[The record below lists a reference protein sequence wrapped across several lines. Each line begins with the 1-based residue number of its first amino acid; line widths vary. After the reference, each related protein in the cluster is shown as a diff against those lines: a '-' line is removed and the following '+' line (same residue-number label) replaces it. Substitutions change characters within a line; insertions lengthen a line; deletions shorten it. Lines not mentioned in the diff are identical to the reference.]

1 MKRVPFPRSRGCS
14 AAAAIIVA
22 AWVSWSPSAARAEPL
37 SLSPERVK
45 AFADQIDP
53 SQTVRYLSGLDTRIP
68 GYEGCERAAEY
79 IVRKLESF
87 GLRPRVETF
96 ELAIP
101 IDKGASLTLEGGGRI
116 SLRGL
121 WPNLVRTSKLPAAGL
136 TGPLLYAKDGAL
148 SDLNFKPVE
157 GAIVLMDFNCATRWL
172 NAAML
177 GAKAIVF
184 VEPEVTAF
192 RAEATQKFLLLPA
205 PVPRFWI
212 GKREVEEL
220 VRHLLAEDATGE
232 GLDARAVLETL
243 GLKEEGGRPAP
254 TVTLQANM
262 VWENVTAKNIV
273 ATLPGTDPALSQ
285 QKIVLEA
292 YYDSI
297 SVVPTLAP
305 GADAACGIAT
315 LLEMAR
321 IFAANPPRRT
331 VEFVATGGHFQAL
344 AGIREW
350 TARHIYLEAEKGN
363 KALDYFL
370 GKEGAKDLESQGKLR
385 QVLAEAEKLSEL
397 RDPKE
402 LKTLVAGVQRLLQEF
417 RLLVGDLKVVDA
429 ISDEW
434 ESLYDY
440 ERDLQ
445 RAESA
450 GQFELTR
457 AASLRIFGLYRKL
470 YPVLEAKA
478 LEQAPETRPAL
489 CVSLDLSS
497 RGQQMGLFYKGHF
510 YDQLGAQGEFRLQ
523 RVMADVS
530 EKVLDFA
537 EAAQELDP
545 DSSAELVSG
554 VVPKRG
560 RDWRSYVPDM
570 IALDGEVPLL
580 AGLASLSFVTTND
593 TRALVDT
600 PNDTWKEFNA
610 GNLRSQ
616 GRLLFPLIYELL
628 NNPGIPLEFKLDP
641 LCADI
646 YAQVIEDSL
655 IAYLPKTPIP
665 GALVSLGL
673 AEQKSM
679 MGVRGHAY
687 TFSGEDGTFE
697 FFGITRERGKR
708 FNVWAYLLDPK
719 DGSLDRITNLASN
732 KGSSFWMSGRLR
744 TWEDRALSAHE
755 LSGELRQPRKTDQRL
770 PLFKCSSLMVFDLL
784 DQLYFT
790 SLGAMTIL
798 DARTN
803 SSPKYYAQ
811 FMGKTWSSSYSEPCA
826 IAFGEPETRVKLIF
840 RAGLIG
846 NKFTFL
852 NSDESRLLLKGKE
865 RKQGDRYVEGR
876 GFLLKEREQIVKHS
890 PFRAA
895 IDMWILDD
903 YRMEKLEESGVRNKR
918 VSDLHAVSRGKL
930 LEAAEFRDRGEY
942 DAFMNLAREGWAL
955 EGRAYPSVQGTANDV
970 IKGVIFYFAILMPFA
985 FFAERLFFAFPDVRK
1000 QLAGIGGFFM
1010 LIYLI
1015 LHQIHPA
1022 FKISKTPII
1031 ILDGFFTLAVG
1042 VIVILI
1048 VLNKFNTQ
1056 MAKIRQ
1062 KTKAV
1067 HGADVARG
1075 SAAMAAFVLGISNMR
1090 RRKMRTALTC
1100 ITLILLTFT
1109 VMSFTSF
1116 DTGLAVNKIET
1127 GYDASYQGL
1136 LLRRRDW
1143 GKLEEQGYYSIADF
1157 YKTQKDARIALRTW
1171 KTAPQIGDTLSLQ
1184 VLNADDPTKS
1194 YSAQALV
1201 GLGAVEAEITFP
1213 QKSLVAGRWFT
1224 PEEEKGKFVCIIPK
1238 RMAEF
1243 LGVSQDDFDQKDY
1256 RIRVSG
1262 DEYKVIGIIDGGG
1275 FYENKD
1281 LDNEPLTPVDFIEM
1295 QQRQDPT
1302 EQMQGTKEKDD
1313 DFTAEEAL
1321 PELYI
1326 HMEGDNVLLIPSGLS
1341 VQLGASLQ
1349 SVAVKMSGW
1358 SRDDLEELLEK
1369 YVKRLKLILFAGMKT
1384 PEQEQGEVIL
1394 YSSRD
1399 SLGVTGLKGLLVPI
1413 LIAALIVFNT
1423 MLGSV
1428 YERTREISIYA
1439 AVGLAPIHISALFL
1453 AESCVYATMGAI
1465 IGYLLGQTV
1474 AFFIVNFGIWKT
1486 LSLNYSSTAAVVTT
1500 LVVVATVLLST
1511 LFPAKKAAEL
1521 SVPDETR
1528 KLTLPK
1534 PEGDRWVFDFPF
1546 TVSKAEAVALNM
1558 FLYDYF
1564 KAHDEDSIGRFC
1576 ADQIDFSVK
1585 DVDGEAIY
1593 VLSSLVWIAP
1603 LDMGISQ
1610 FVRIET
1616 MEAPDDEKVDVLR
1629 FNIQRASGE
1638 VDTWR
1643 RMNTGFLKDLRKQL
1657 LIWRLVEAEYKR
1669 ELTERGYEAIGRPVP
1684 EEVLKLHQRAQEAE
1698 EARKER
1704 EAEALAQVISA
1715 RDESQDQEPGGEEE
1729 S

>member
-1 MKRVPFPRSRGCS
+1 
-14 AAAAIIVA
+14 
-22 AWVSWSPSAARAEPL
+22 L
-37 SLSPERVK
+37 SLSPEKVK

-68 GYEGCERAAEY
+68 GYEGCERAADY
-79 IVRKLESF
+79 IVKKLGSF

-96 ELAIP
+96 DLAIP
-101 IDKGASLTLEGGGRI
+101 IDKGASLTVKGAGRVP
-116 SLRGL
+116 LRGL

-148 SDLNFKPVE
+148 SDFNFKPVE
-157 GAIVLMDFNCATRWL
+157 GAIVLMEFNCATRWL

-177 GAKAIVF
+177 GAKAIIF

-212 GKREVEEL
+212 GKSEVEGL
-220 VRHLLAEDATGE
+220 VRQVIDEDAVGE
-232 GLDARAVLETL
+232 GLDARSALETL
-243 GLKEEGGRPAP
+243 GLKGDDGRLAP

-262 VWENVTAKNIV
+262 VWENVTARNIV
-273 ATLPGTDPALSQ
+273 ASLPGTDPALSQ

-321 IFAANPPRRT
+321 FFAANPPRRT
-331 VEFVATGGHFQAL
+331 VEFVATCGHFQAL

-350 TARHIYLEAEKGN
+350 TARHIYLQAEKGN
-363 KALDYFL
+363 KAIEYFL
-370 GKEGAKDLESQGKLR
+370 GKEGATDLESQGKLR
-385 QVLAEAEKLSEL
+385 QVLAQTEEL
-397 RDPKE
+397 GKFKSPKDM
-402 LKTLVAGVQRLLQEF
+402 KKLVAGMKEFLQEF
-417 RLLVGDLKVVDA
+417 RLLVGDLEVADA

-450 GQFELTR
+450 GQFDLTR
-457 AASLRIFGLYRKL
+457 AASLRVFGLYRKL
-470 YPVLEAKA
+470 YPLLEAKA
-478 LEQAPETRPAL
+478 REQAPETRPAL

-523 RVMADVS
+523 RVMADVA

-537 EAAQELDP
+537 EEAQELNP

-580 AGLASLSFVTTND
+580 AGVASLSFVTTND

-600 PNDTWKEFNA
+600 PNDTWEEFNA
-610 GNLRSQ
+610 ENLRSQ
-616 GRLLFPLIYELL
+616 GRLLFPLIYEVL
-628 NNPGIPLEFKLDP
+628 NSPGIPLQFKLDP
-641 LCADI
+641 LYADI

-687 TFSGEDGTFE
+687 TFSNEDGTFE
-697 FFGITRERGKR
+697 YFGVTRERGKR

-719 DGSLDRITNLASN
+719 DGSLERITNLASN
-732 KGSSFWMSGRLR
+732 KGSSFWMPGRLR
-744 TWEDRALSAHE
+744 KWENRALSAHE
-755 LSGELRQPRKTDQRL
+755 FSGEVRQPRKTDQRL
-770 PLFKCSSLMVFDLL
+770 PLFKSSSLMVFDLL

-803 SSPKYYAQ
+803 SAPKYYAQ

-826 IAFGEPETRVKLIF
+826 IAFGEPETRIKLIF

-846 NKFTFL
+846 NKFTLL

-865 RKQGDRYVEGR
+865 RKRGDKYVEGR
-876 GFLLKEREQIVKHS
+876 GFLLKDREQVVKHS
-890 PFRAA
+890 PYRAA
-895 IDMWILDD
+895 VDMWILDD
-903 YRMEKLEESGVRNKR
+903 YRMEKLEKTGVRNKR
-918 VSDLHAVSRGKL
+918 VRDLHYEWSKKKL

-942 DAFMNLAREGWAL
+942 DGFMNLAREGWAL

-985 FFAERLFFAFPDVRK
+985 FFAERLFFAFPDIRK

-1015 LHQIHPA
+1015 LHQVHPA
-1022 FKISKTPII
+1022 FKISKTPVI

-1042 VIVILI
+1042 VIVIMI
-1048 VLNKFNTQ
+1048 VLNKFNSQ

-1100 ITLILLTFT
+1100 VTLILLTFT

-1127 GYDASYQGL
+1127 GYDAIYQGL

-1143 GKLEEQGYYSIADF
+1143 GKLEEHAYYSIADY
-1157 YKTQKDARIALRTW
+1157 YKTQKNARIALRTW
-1171 KTAPQIGDTLSLQ
+1171 KTAPKIGDTLSLQ
-1184 VLNADDPTKS
+1184 VINADDPTKS

-1201 GLGAVEAEITFP
+1201 GLGAGEADVTFP
-1213 QKSLVAGRWFT
+1213 QKFLVAGRWFT

-1243 LGVSQDDFDQKDY
+1243 LGVSQDDFDEKDY
-1256 RIRVSG
+1256 RISVSG

-1295 QQRQDPT
+1295 QQRQDQT
-1302 EQMQGTKEKDD
+1302 EQMQATKEKDE

-1358 SRDDLEELLEK
+1358 SRDKLEDLLEK
-1369 YVKRLKLILFAGMKT
+1369 YVKRLKLILFAGMKD
-1384 PEQEQGEVIL
+1384 PDQDKGEVIL

-1399 SLGVTGLKGLLVPI
+1399 SLGVSGLKGLLVPI

-1439 AVGLAPIHISALFL
+1439 AVGLAPVHISALFL

-1474 AFFIVNFGIWKT
+1474 AFFIVNFGVWQT

-1500 LVVVATVLLST
+1500 LVVVGTVLLST

-1534 PEGDRWVFDFPF
+1534 PEGDLWVFDFPF

-1576 ADQIDFSVK
+1576 ADQIDFSMK
-1585 DVDGEAIY
+1585 EVDGQPIY

-1684 EEVLKLHQRAQEAE
+1684 EEVIKLHQRAHEAE
-1698 EARKER
+1698 EARKQR
-1704 EAEALAQVISA
+1704 EAEALAQVTGDTG
-1715 RDESQDQEPGGEEE
+1715 DELQEQDQGGEEE
-1729 S
+1729 SQE